1 MSYDPGRP
9 TTDEHLP
16 YFSLYIDLVGAG
28 GAMAQMET
36 GFTQHL
42 ERLGALSANQA
53 QHRYAPDKWSVLQT
67 IGHLSDGER
76 VFTYRALRFARGDTT
91 PLEGFDEATWMR
103 NVDFDARDLQGLLDE
118 WRGVR
123 MAALS
128 LFQPLSPEAWLRQG
142 TANGHITSVRAL
154 AYMIA
159 GHELHHMKLLRE
171 RYGLPV

>member
-9 TTDEHLP
+9 TAAEHLP
-16 YFSLYIDLVGAG
+16 YFSLYTNLVPDG

-36 GFTQHL
+36 GFTQQL
-42 ERLGALSANQA
+42 ERLSALSADQVR
-53 QHRYAPDKWSVLQT
+53 HRYAPDKWSVLQT

-103 NVDFDARDLQGLLDE
+103 GVDFDDRDLQALLEE
-118 WRGVR
+118 WRSVR

-128 LFQPLSPEAWLRQG
+128 LFQSLSPEMWLRQG

-154 AYMIA
+154 CYMIA

-171 RYGLPV
+171 RYGLPI